1 MDNVASG
8 VFHQNRID
16 VSMSSINIM
25 LKTLAELLVK
35 LSELEYVG
43 QRKESMVISVTS
55 AKDGSD
61 QGKKSSW
68 LL

>member
-1 MDNVASG
+1 MLNVLEG
-8 VFHQNRID
+8 
-16 VSMSSINIM
+16 
-25 LKTLAELLVK
+25 LLVSLSK
-35 LSELEYVG
+35 LDYVG

-55 AKDGSD
+55 AKDTGE